1 MWAPI
6 LWGGLIAGILD
17 ITDALV
23 FFGLRGAKP
32 IRILQSIAA
41 GLLGPKAF
49 KGGVG
54 TAALGL
60 ALHFLIALCAAAVYC
75 TASRRLP
82 FLRRRPVAWGLLYG
96 ALVYLFMNFV
106 VLPLAGVPGGLPST
120 AVLVN
125 GVAAVVFLVGLPI
138 ALIERRYSS

>member
-54 TAALGL
+54 TAALG
-60 ALHFLIALCAAAVYC
+60 
-75 TASRRLP
+75 
-82 FLRRRPVAWGLLYG
+82 
-96 ALVYLFMNFV
+96 
-106 VLPLAGVPGGLPST
+106 
-120 AVLVN
+120 
-125 GVAAVVFLVGLPI
+125 
-138 ALIERRYSS
+138 

>member
-6 LWGGLIAGILD
+6 LLGGLIAGILD

-49 KGGVG
+49 KGGTA

-60 ALHFLIALCAAAVYC
+60 ALHFLIALSAAAVYC
-75 TASRRLP
+75 AASRRLP
-82 FLRRRPVAWGLLYG
+82 FLRRRPLLWGLLYG

-106 VLPLAGVPGGLPST
+106 VLPLAGVPPGLTST
-120 AVLVN
+120 AVVVN
-125 GVAAVVFLVGLPI
+125 GVAAVMLLVGVPI